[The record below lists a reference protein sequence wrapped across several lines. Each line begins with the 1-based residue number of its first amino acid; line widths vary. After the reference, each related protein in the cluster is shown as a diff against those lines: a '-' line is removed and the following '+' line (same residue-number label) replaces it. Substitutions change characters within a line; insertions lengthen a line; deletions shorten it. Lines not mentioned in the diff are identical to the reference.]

1 MNNNLLLLIV
11 AVAFL
16 AAVTN
21 LVWETWDYGFPTDLL
36 PPDRGTADENK
47 EF

>member
-1 MNNNLLLLIV
+1 MKSNLLLVIV
-11 AVAFL
+11 GVAFL
-16 AAVTN
+16 AAVGN
-21 LVWETWDYGFPTDLL
+21 LVRETWDYGFPTDLL

>member
-16 AAVTN
+16 ATFGN
-21 LVWETWDYGFPTDLL
+21 LVRETWDYGFPTNLAQ
-36 PPDRGTADENK
+36 PDSETVNNK